1 MKRYLLNERKGVETV
16 LNGNLIFNLKIL
28 NLVPCST
35 VSGSGID
42 FFRKFVQRKGDGCRE
57 CEDRFRREVLIDR
70 LVSDSLNTRAA
81 LSVSSAKGHGSIS
94 A

>member
-1 MKRYLLNERKGVETV
+1 MKGRAS
-16 LNGNLIFNLKIL
+16 NGFKPPSHHKIL

-70 LVSDSLNTRAA
+70 LVSDSLNRS
-81 LSVSSAKGHGSIS
+81 LSVSSTKGHGSIS
-94 A
+94 ACLSA